1 MPIGGI
7 VETVVAVAS
16 SHPETVGISDCDEV
30 ATRDVAP
37 SPGLSVSRII
47 KTVGGAASSHKET
60 IAISDCAES
69 AARDVALSPCHSF
82 HSFPKNGIPD
92 GNRLHSSFR
101 NNNGSYIFK
110 NHLKIP
116 TLLVTVVPSSR
127 VNVHPSMLDMLRALK
142 SDALLEPLSSSSK
155 PDT

>member
-69 AARDVALSPCHSF
+69 ATRNVALSPF
-82 HSFPKNGIPD
+82 HSCHGLPKNSIPD
-92 GNRLHSSFR
+92 GDRLHSSFR

-116 TLLVTVVPSSR
+116 ILLVTVVPSSS
-127 VNVHPSMLDMLRALK
+127 VNVHASMLDIIVVPK
-142 SDALLEPLSSSSK
+142 DDAIL
-155 PDT
+155 